1 MHSQMCVLCQ
11 WSDCQVIGRDL
22 IRLLQSVARI
32 PEFEELWKDLLQN
45 PSSLS
50 PQFTGR
56 WQAEPVRGGVFSENC
71 WIRLSESLKVT
82 TVEVISFCVCLVI
95 KLLLV

>member
-1 MHSQMCVLCQ
+1 MHAFEQ
-11 WSDCQVIGRDL
+11 WCDCQVIGRDL

-50 PQFTGR
+50 PQFAG
-56 WQAEPVRGGVFSENC
+56 NYH
-71 WIRLSESLKVT
+71 SLL
-82 TVEVISFCVCLVI
+82 ELVY
-95 KLLLV
+95 